1 MRKIILI
8 PILFCTLFSFNPSK
22 AYSSQAQID
31 ASFMIISACMFYQ
44 MGQIPRSQ
52 IMSYAQ
58 EAYETKHGDPLVVNW
73 SEATTL
79 ADKIDKKENLGCL
92 N

>member
-1 MRKIILI
+1 MNRIFLLPII
-8 PILFCTLFSFNPSK
+8 FFTLFQINPSRAYDSK
-22 AYSSQAQID
+22 AQANGAI
-31 ASFMIISACMFYQ
+31 MVITACTWYQ

-52 IMSYAQ
+52 IMSFAQ
-58 EAYETKHGDPLVVNW
+58 EQYRTKHGNPAKVNW
-73 SEATTL
+73 SGAIKI